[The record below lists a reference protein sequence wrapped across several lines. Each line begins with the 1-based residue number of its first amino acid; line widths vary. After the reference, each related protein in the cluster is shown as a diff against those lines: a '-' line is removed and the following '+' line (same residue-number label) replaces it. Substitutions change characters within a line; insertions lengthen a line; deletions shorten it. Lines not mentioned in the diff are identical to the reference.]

1 MTKIDVDQNEIV
13 RVVDL
18 DHRVEIIHD
27 LVHEVCHVQGDD
39 QQVDHDHD
47 HVVEVQDRIEVRD
60 QNQNQGQDLDH
71 ELENENW
78 PIQIIFQKMI
88 IITNQMDT
96 MKKTRL
102 N

>member
-1 MTKIDVDQNEIV
+1 VDQNEIV

-18 DHRVEIIHD
+18 DHHVEIIHD
-27 LVHEVCHVQGDD
+27 LVHEVDHDQDDD
-39 QQVDHDHD
+39 QQVDQDHD
-47 HVVEVQDRIEVRD
+47 HVVVVEVQDRIEVQD
-60 QNQNQGQDLDH
+60 QNQGQDRDH

-78 PIQIIFQKMI
+78 PIQIIFQKIMI

-96 MKKTRL
+96 RKKTKL